1 MTTTPHAELL
11 TAADVDAIFDAHQYA
26 PQFEFRY
33 LVTGAIERALLARL
47 GEQQP
52 VAWMYEHGGRRHL
65 TFTDQRLIERV
76 HEHFTPAVPLYA
88 HPPAAQPVA
97 QGEREAF
104 EAELQ
109 KMPEWAPEFEQH
121 RAWVE
126 HFAWLLWQ
134 ARAARSAAQGAAQVP
149 AGWRLVPVEPT
160 DAMLDATTTCH
171 KGRLYPQD
179 SVHGPRAM
187 RRREYV
193 AMLSAAPSPAGERT
207 STEGDAHA

>member
-1 MTTTPHAELL
+1 MSTTPHAELL
-11 TAADVDAIFDAHQYA
+11 TEDEIRKALNTVIWDKSDLIDVA
-26 PQFEFRY
+26 R
-33 LVTGAIERALLARL
+33 AIERALLARL

-52 VAWMYEHGGRRHL
+52 VATVYTMEALVPGGEAKCHASFL
-65 TFTDQRLIERV
+65 KSV
-76 HEHFTPAVPLYA
+76 PAGTKLYA

-97 QGEREAF
+97 QGEREAQLMDALRDTLDF
-104 EAELQ
+104 VERHSNRWDGVNGKHPAEVV
-109 KMPEWAPEFEQH
+109 ENA
-121 RAWVE
+121 RA
-126 HFAWLLWQ
+126 LL
-134 ARAARSAAQGAAQVP
+134 AARSAAQGAAQVP
-149 AGWRLVPVEPT
+149 AGWRLVPVEPN

-207 STEGDAHA
+207 STEGDA